1 MVSPWFRRYALF
13 ALSWTLAVILWGA
26 YVRAS
31 GSGAGCG
38 AHWPNCN
45 GELIPRSPTMQT
57 LVEYT
62 HRATSGLALLSV
74 LVLLGWSFVGA
85 PKGHAVRRWAGASVF
100 FMLTEAAVGAL
111 LVKAELVANNA
122 TASRAVAMSIHL
134 INTFA
139 LVAVMTLTAF
149 HAWRADDRQAASWRG
164 RGLRLHGALLAL
176 VLVTV
181 VGTSGAIAALG
192 DTLRQQAV
200 DNAFVDFLIQLR
212 ILHPLLAIAGVASG
226 IGAGALA
233 WAIEDARKWII
244 ALWSFLVLQVIAGLI
259 NVALAAPVPMQ
270 LVHLFLADAVW
281 IALVIVT
288 RAVLTTPDHLLSFT
302 SSVTG
307 RSPSNS
313 PSHGL

>member
-1 MVSPWFRRYALF
+1 MVWFRRYAVF
-13 ALSWTLAVILWGA
+13 ALGWTLAVILWGA

-74 LVLLGWSFVGA
+74 IALFIGALVA
-85 PKGHAVRRWAGASVF
+85 TPRGHPARKFAGASLF

-139 LVAVMTLTAF
+139 LVAVMTLTVF
-149 HAWRADDRQAASWRG
+149 HAWRDPSRQRASWSG
-164 RGLRLHGALLAL
+164 RGARLQLAIAAL

-181 VGTSGAIAALG
+181 VGVSGAIAALG
-192 DTLRQQAV
+192 DTLVQQSV
-200 DNAFVDFLIQLR
+200 VNPFVDLLIELR
-212 ILHPLLAIAGVASG
+212 ILHPLIAIGGVAAG
-226 IGAGALA
+226 IGTGALA
-233 WAIEDARKWII
+233 WAVEDARKWII
-244 ALWSFLVLQVIAGLI
+244 ALWTLLVLQVIAGLT
-259 NVALAAPVPMQ
+259 NVALQAPVETQ
-270 LVHLFLADAVW
+270 LIHLFLADAVW
-281 IALVIVT
+281 VSLVVVT
-288 RAVLTTPDHLLSFT
+288 RFVLTDPAQRLSLT